1 MGLRIATNVP
11 SLTAQR
17 NLQESSSQQNR
28 SLARLS
34 SGQRIVNAGDD
45 AAGMAIGQNLL
56 AETRGLKQ
64 AQRNANDGISFV
76 QTAEGSLNE
85 VSNILIRLREL
96 GVQAASDTLGDEE
109 RGYLN
114 KEFSTLK
121 SEVDR
126 IANVSNFNGRK
137 LLDGSGGSLSFQVG
151 SKSGENNRI
160 DFHSNEAD
168 ARASSLGISGAGVAS
183 KGDAL
188 DSLESVD
195 SAINKI
201 NSYRSSM
208 GALQNRLHSASN
220 NLGSQVENLS
230 EARSRITDTDI
241 AEEASTLA
249 KNNILQAAGVAVLAQ
264 ANSNTSN
271 ALKLL

>member
-11 SLTAQR
+11 SQVVQR
-17 NLQESSSQQNR
+17 NLQESSNQQSR
-28 SLARLS
+28 SIARLS

-45 AAGMAIGQNLL
+45 AAGLAISQNLL

-64 AQRNANDGISFV
+64 AQRNANDGVSFV

-85 VSNILIRLREL
+85 VSNIMIRLREL

-109 RGYLN
+109 RALLD
-114 KEFSTLK
+114 KEFQTLK

-126 IANVSNFNGRK
+126 IAQVSNFNGRK

-151 SKSGENNRI
+151 SRSGENNRI
-160 DFHSNEAD
+160 EFQSNEAD
-168 ARASSLGISGAGVAS
+168 ARSSSLGISGAGVGS
-183 KGDAL
+183 RGDAL
-188 DSLESVD
+188 DSLETID
-195 SAINKI
+195 TAISKVN
-201 NSYRSSM
+201 NYRSSL

-220 NLGSQVENLS
+220 NIGVQVENLS
-230 EARSRITDTDI
+230 EARSRIADTDI
-241 AEEASTLA
+241 AEEASNLA
-249 KNNILQAAGVAVLAQ
+249 RNSIIQSAGVAVLSQ
-264 ANSNTSN
+264 ANSSSAN

>member
-11 SLTAQR
+11 SQVVQR
-17 NLQESSSQQNR
+17 NLQESSNQQSR
-28 SLARLS
+28 SIARLS

-45 AAGMAIGQNLL
+45 AAGLAISQNLL

-64 AQRNANDGISFV
+64 AQRNANDGVSFV

-85 VSNILIRLREL
+85 VSNIMIRLREL

-109 RGYLN
+109 RALLD
-114 KEFSTLK
+114 KEFQTLK

-126 IANVSNFNGRK
+126 IAQVSNFNGRK

-151 SKSGENNRI
+151 SRAGENNRI
-160 DFHSNEAD
+160 EFQSNEAD
-168 ARASSLGISGAGVAS
+168 ARSSSLGISGAGVGS
-183 KGDAL
+183 RGDAL
-188 DSLESVD
+188 DSLETID
-195 SAINKI
+195 TAISKVN
-201 NSYRSSM
+201 NYRSSL

-220 NLGSQVENLS
+220 NIGVQVENLS
-230 EARSRITDTDI
+230 EARSRIADTDI
-241 AEEASTLA
+241 AEEASNLA
-249 KNNILQAAGVAVLAQ
+249 RNSIIQSAGVAVLSQ
-264 ANSNTSN
+264 ANSTSAN